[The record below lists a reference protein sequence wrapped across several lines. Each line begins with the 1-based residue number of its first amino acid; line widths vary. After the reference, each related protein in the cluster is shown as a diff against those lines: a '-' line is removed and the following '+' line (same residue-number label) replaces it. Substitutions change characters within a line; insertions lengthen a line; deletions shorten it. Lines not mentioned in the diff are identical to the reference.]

1 MRVAANKVVSIE
13 YTLKDDDG
21 VVIDCSEEGEPLAYL
36 HGVGTLI
43 PGLEDELEGK
53 SAGDSF
59 QVRLEPS
66 RGYGERDDSLVQRV
80 SKDNFEGIDDL
91 EEGMQFRVDTKLGPR
106 IVTVVDIG
114 EEEVT
119 VDGNHELA
127 GVPLNFSVV
136 VREVRDATAEE
147 LDHGHAHGCGC
158 GDHEEFDEDEE
169 CDDCEE

>member
-21 VVIDCSEEGEPLAYL
+21 EVIDCSEEGEPLAYL

-59 QVRLEPS
+59 QIRLEPEK
-66 RGYGERDDSLVQRV
+66 GYGVRDDSLVQRV
-80 SKDNFEGIDDL
+80 SKENFEGIDDL
-91 EEGMQFRVDTKLGPR
+91 EVGMQFRVDTKLGPR
-106 IVTVVDIG
+106 VVTVIEI
-114 EEEVT
+114 EEEDVT

-127 GVPLNFSVV
+127 GVPLNFSVT
-136 VREVRDATAEE
+136 VREVRDATPEE

-158 GDHEEFDEDEE
+158 GDHDMDDELEDGEE
-169 CDDCEE
+169 